1 MKTALTRTKLLASA
15 LVVIA
20 ILGGA
25 TYYLVDRHVVTGLV
39 SGTEYS
45 EDQLNEGAVDD
56 LHSLTLAQAKKRLN
70 YLEMD
75 ARDSINQ
82 IAMIESMRLEISPVA
97 NPDQPTGEKKQLRY
111 DEPFVPFPAAEL
123 KTALEELA
131 RKTPAF
137 EQFFF
142 DNQSGLKL
150 DVEPIREVLK
160 RGALH
165 DQREEE
171 RYAVQTVYFRD
182 GTQQAFADVGLENV
196 GEQDTSKAELKV
208 NKPVERVSVTLTYPS
223 YPDFKKIVL
232 DPKHPKVTGDNGEVY
247 QLTALADDRASLLL
261 VTPKDKTYV
270 VEGLNADGKTLYSGG
285 NSSNSPPTAEQK
297 ANLRAYYDELLR
309 MQDNFSRYTT
319 SAALQEHLEQF
330 INGLPDSASASALT
344 NVQATYQFEDTPAS
358 IVIYQLDP
366 TQPQTLTLEMHNS
379 VPPQARYI
387 AYDNATK
394 KSGFIDSNGQWVV
407 KPRFER
413 IEYSPMPGVFNMQ
426 VGKTPQKDG
435 WSQLLFKYFAFVP
448 GGHTLKEL
456 PFEIIEKPINDDLM
470 IVERETNGPYG
481 VYDVKKQ
488 QVVVPMKY
496 VNVQVVG
503 DLFIA
508 RPGLKTY
515 GGDSSYGV
523 WNLAGKELLASRFS
537 NIDVASDY
545 LYTTSADGGQT
556 DVYTLKLQKLN
567 PPGSTAI
574 GAFIQGQPQLVQD
587 RKSRKYSFINPEG
600 KLLPISLPYDEVEPF
615 SNGMAVVKKGERY
628 GALDLTG
635 KLRVPLKYTRLNPFQ
650 KNLASAEM
658 DGFRGLVLIDK
669 NNTLVKKL
677 GSYTTY
683 SLPTN
688 SNDATYSIWDAK
700 DENRVNV
707 FNADG
712 VQVDSYQRE

>member
-15 LVVIA
+15 LVVVAVI
-20 ILGGA
+20 GGA
-25 TYYLVDRHVVTGLV
+25 AYYLFDRHVITGLV

-45 EDQLNEGAVDD
+45 DEQLNEGAVDD

-97 NPDQPTGEKKQLRY
+97 NTAESPGEKKQLRY

-123 KTALEELA
+123 KTALEDLA
-131 RKTPAF
+131 PKKPTF

-150 DVEPIREVLK
+150 DLEPIRELLK
-160 RGALH
+160 RGALP

-171 RYAVQTVYFRD
+171 RYAVHTLYFRD
-182 GTQQAFADVGLENV
+182 GTQQAFADAGPDISE
-196 GEQDTSKAELKV
+196 EQDTSTVELKV

-223 YPDFKKIVL
+223 YPGFKKIVL

-247 QLTALADDRASLLL
+247 QLTALADERASLLL
-261 VTPKDKTYV
+261 ATPKDKTYV
-270 VEGLNADGKTLYSGG
+270 IEGLSADGKTLYSGG
-285 NSSNSPPTAEQK
+285 NSSNSSPTAEQK

-309 MQDNFSRYTT
+309 MQDQFSRYTT
-319 SAALQEHLEQF
+319 SAELQEHLEQF
-330 INGLPDSASASALT
+330 VKGLPDSDGALT

-358 IVIYQLDP
+358 IVIYLLDP
-366 TQPQTLTLEMHNS
+366 AQPQPLTLEMHNS
-379 VPPQARYI
+379 VPAQARYI

-426 VGKTPQKDG
+426 VGRTPQKDG
-435 WSQLLFKYFAFVP
+435 WSQLQFKYFAFVP

-456 PFEIIEKPINDDLM
+456 PFEIIEKPLNDELM

-523 WNLAGKELLASRFS
+523 WNLAGKELLAPRFS
-537 NIDVASDY
+537 NIDVVGDH
-545 LYTTSADGGQT
+545 LYTTSADGGQI
-556 DVYTLKLQKLN
+556 DIYTLKLQKLN

-574 GAFIQGQPQLVQD
+574 GAFIQGQPQLLQD
-587 RKSRKYSFINPEG
+587 RKNRKYRFINAEG
-600 KLLPISLPYDEVEPF
+600 KPLPISLPYDEVEPF

-683 SLPTN
+683 SRPTN

>member
-1 MKTALTRTKLLASA
+1 MKTALTRTKLLASS

-39 SGTEYS
+39 SGPDYS
-45 EDQLNEGAVDD
+45 EEQLNEGAVDD
-56 LHSLTLAQAKKRLN
+56 LHSLTLEQAKKRLN
-70 YLEMD
+70 YLVMD

-97 NPDQPTGEKKQLRY
+97 DTAASSGEKKQLRY

-123 KTALEELA
+123 KTALEALA
-131 RKTPAF
+131 QKMPVF
-137 EQFFF
+137 EQLFF

-160 RGALH
+160 RGALP

-171 RYAVQTVYFRD
+171 RYAVQTLYFRD
-182 GTQQAFADVGLENV
+182 GTQQHFAAVGVDNAE
-196 GEQDTSKAELKV
+196 EQDTSKVELKV

-223 YPDFKKIVL
+223 YPGVKKIVL
-232 DPKHPKVTGDNGEVY
+232 DAKHPKVTGDDGEVY

-261 VTPKDKTYV
+261 ATPKNKSYV
-270 VEGLNADGKTLYSGG
+270 IEGLSADGKTLYSGG
-285 NSSNSPPTAEQK
+285 NSSNSSPTAEQK

-330 INGLPDSASASALT
+330 VKGLPDSAGALT
-344 NVQATYQFEDTPAS
+344 NVHATYQFEDTPAS
-358 IVIYQLDP
+358 IVIYLLDP
-366 TQPQTLTLEMHNS
+366 AQPQTLALEMHNS
-379 VPPQARYI
+379 VPAQARYI
-387 AYDNATK
+387 AYDNATQ
-394 KSGFIDSNGQWVV
+394 KSGFIDNHGQWVV

-426 VGKTPQKDG
+426 VGRTPQKDG

-456 PFEIIEKPINDDLM
+456 PFEIIEKPINADLM

-496 VNVQVVG
+496 VNVEVVG
-503 DLFIA
+503 DLFIG

-523 WNLAGKELLASRFS
+523 WNLAGKELLAPRFS
-537 NIDVASDY
+537 NIEVIGDFLYSTSD
-545 LYTTSADGGQT
+545 DGRQK
-556 DVYTLKLQKLN
+556 DIYTLQLQKLN

-574 GAFIQGQPQLVQD
+574 GAFIQGQPQLLQD
-587 RKSRKYSFINPEG
+587 RKSGKYRFINPEG
-600 KLLPISLPYDEVEPF
+600 KSVPISLPYDEVEPF
-615 SNGMAVVKKGERY
+615 SNGMAVVKKGEHY

-700 DENRVNV
+700 NENRVNV

-712 VQVDSYQRE
+712 EQVDSYERE

>member
-15 LVVIA
+15 LVVVAVI
-20 ILGGA
+20 GGA
-25 TYYLVDRHVVTGLV
+25 AYYLIDRHVITGMV

-45 EDQLNEGAVDD
+45 EEQLNEGAVDD
-56 LHSLTLAQAKKRLN
+56 IHSLTLPQAKKRLN
-70 YLEMD
+70 YLVQD

-97 NPDQPTGEKKQLRY
+97 SSDQPPAAKKELRY
-111 DEPFVPFPAAEL
+111 GEPFVPFPAAEL
-123 KTALEELA
+123 KTALEDLTQ
-131 RKTPAF
+131 KTSAF
-137 EQFFF
+137 QQFFF
-142 DNQSGLKL
+142 DGQSGLKL
-150 DVEPIREVLK
+150 DVEAIREILK
-160 RGALH
+160 RGALP

-171 RYAVQTVYFRD
+171 RYAVQAVYFRD
-182 GTQQAFADVGLENV
+182 GTQQAFADVGVDNAE
-196 GEQDTSKAELKV
+196 EQDTSKVELKV

-223 YPDFKKIVL
+223 YPGFKKIVL
-232 DPKHPKVTGDNGEVY
+232 DAKHPKATGSDGEVY
-247 QLTALADDRASLLL
+247 QLTGLADDRASLLL
-261 VTPKDKTYV
+261 ATPKNKTYV
-270 VEGLNADGKTLYSGG
+270 VEGLSADGKTLYSGG
-285 NSSNSPPTAEQK
+285 NSSNSSPTAEQK

-330 INGLPDSASASALT
+330 VKGLPDSASALT

-358 IVIYQLDP
+358 IVIYLLDP
-366 TQPQTLTLEMHNS
+366 AQPQTLALEMHNS
-379 VPPQARYI
+379 LPAQARYI

-394 KSGFIDSNGQWVV
+394 KSGFIDNNGQWVV

-413 IEYSPMPGVFNMQ
+413 IEYSPMPDVFNMQ

-435 WSQLLFKYFAFVP
+435 WSQLLFKYFTFVP
-448 GGHTLKEL
+448 GGHTLKQL
-456 PFEIIEKPINDDLM
+456 PFEIIEKPINADLM

-481 VYDVKKQ
+481 VYDAKKQ

-515 GGDSSYGV
+515 EGDSSYGV
-523 WNLAGKELLASRFS
+523 WNLAGKELLAPRFA
-537 NIDVASDY
+537 NIEAIGDY
-545 LYTTSADGGQT
+545 LYTTSADGRQI
-556 DVYTLKLQKLN
+556 DVYTLQLQKLN

-574 GAFIQGQPQLVQD
+574 GAFIQGQPQLLQD
-587 RKSRKYSFINPEG
+587 RKSQKYSFIAPDG
-600 KLLPISLPYDEVEPF
+600 KPVPISLPYDEVEPF
-615 SNGMAVVKKGERY
+615 SNGMAVVKKGEHY

-712 VQVDSYQRE
+712 VQVDSYERE

>member
-15 LVVIA
+15 LVVAAVI
-20 ILGGA
+20 GGA
-25 TYYLVDRHVVTGLV
+25 AYYLIDRHVVTGMV

-45 EDQLNEGAVDD
+45 EEQLNEGAVDD
-56 LHSLTLAQAKKRLN
+56 IHSLTLPEAKKRLN
-70 YLEMD
+70 YLVMD

-82 IAMIESMRLEISPVA
+82 TAMIESMRLEISPAA
-97 NPDQPTGEKKQLRY
+97 NTEQPPDAKKQLRY
-111 DEPFVPFPAAEL
+111 DAPFVPLPAAEL
-123 KTALEELA
+123 KTALEDLTQ
-131 RKTPAF
+131 KTSAF
-137 EQFFF
+137 QQFFF

-160 RGALH
+160 RGALP

-182 GTQQAFADVGLENV
+182 GTQQAFADVGVDSAE
-196 GEQDTSKAELKV
+196 EQDTSKVELKV

-223 YPDFKKIVL
+223 YPGFKKIVL
-232 DPKHPKVTGDNGEVY
+232 DAKHPKVTGDDGEVY

-261 VTPKDKTYV
+261 ATPKSKTYV
-270 VEGLNADGKTLYSGG
+270 IEGLSADGKTLYSGG
-285 NSSNSPPTAEQK
+285 NSSNSSPTAEQK

-330 INGLPDSASASALT
+330 VKGLPDSANALT

-358 IVIYQLDP
+358 IVIYLLDP
-366 TQPQTLTLEMHNS
+366 AQPQTLALEMYNS
-379 VPPQARYI
+379 VPAQVRYI
-387 AYDNATK
+387 AYDNATE
-394 KSGFIDSNGQWVV
+394 KSGFIDNNGQWVV

-426 VGKTPQKDG
+426 VGRTPQKNG
-435 WSQLLFKYFAFVP
+435 WSQLQFKYFAFVP
-448 GGHTLKEL
+448 GGHTLKPL
-456 PFEIIEKPINDDLM
+456 PFEIIEKPINADLM

-515 GGDSSYGV
+515 EGDSSYGV
-523 WNLAGKELLASRFS
+523 WNLAGKELLAPRFS
-537 NIDVASDY
+537 NIEVIGDY
-545 LYTTSADGGQT
+545 LYTTSDDDRQK
-556 DVYTLKLQKLN
+556 DIYTLKLQKLN

-574 GAFIQGQPQLVQD
+574 GAFVQGQPQLLQD
-587 RKSRKYSFINPEG
+587 RKSQKYSFITPDG
-600 KLLPISLPYDEVEPF
+600 KTAPISLPYDEVEPF

-650 KNLASAEM
+650 KTLASAEM

-677 GSYTTY
+677 GSYTSY

-712 VQVDSYQRE
+712 VQVDSYERE